1 MFRKGISILLAILVV
16 FFTTMSLLAI
26 WDLIKV
32 EDIVRKS
39 LSSLFIIFISATV
52 MLFIF
57 SVLYK
62 GGDDKNTHPNNNSQ

>member
-16 FFTTMSLLAI
+16 FFTVMSLLAI
-26 WDLIKV
+26 WDIIEV
-32 EDIVRKS
+32 EHIVRKS

-62 GGDDKNTHPNNNSQ
+62 GGDDKNVNPNNNSQ

>member
-16 FFTTMSLLAI
+16 FFTIMSLLAI
-26 WDLIKV
+26 WDIIEV
-32 EDIVRKS
+32 EHIIRKS
-39 LSSLFIIFISATV
+39 LSSLFLIFISATV

-62 GGDDKNTHPNNNSQ
+62 GGDDKNVN

>member
-16 FFTTMSLLAI
+16 FFTLMSLLAI
-26 WDLIKV
+26 WDIIEV
-32 EDIVRKS
+32 EHIIRKS
-39 LSSLFIIFISATV
+39 LSSLFLIFVSATV

-62 GGDDKNTHPNNNSQ
+62 GGDDKNVNQNNNPQ